1 MSCHV
6 MSDIPYLL
14 NVLVHFTADTTKF
27 NLCAKCETLM
37 GSHIESS
44 YCKNLF
50 YLFLQYEDTIFEV
63 FEEL

>member
-37 GSHIESS
+37 GTQVLILNPHIAKIC
-44 YCKNLF
+44 YIYF
-50 YLFLQYEDTIFEV
+50 AV
-63 FEEL
+63 